1 MTPDL
6 GDHLQR
12 RIVIAHRGASGYR
25 PEHTLESYRLA
36 IEQGAD
42 FIEPDLV
49 ATKDGVLVARHENQI
64 SATTD
69 VAAHPEFA
77 DRRTTKRVDG
87 IARTGWFTEDFTLAE
102 LKTLR
107 AKERIPHV
115 RPENARH
122 DGQFEVPTF
131 AEVIRLAQSASRDGR
146 VVGVYPETK
155 LPTYFLSEGRHLDGS
170 PIGMSLG
177 RMLVA
182 TLLAE
187 GFTDPCRVYVQS
199 FEVANLIE
207 LKTSIMPA
215 AGVDLPLVQ
224 LFGDILAKAPSD
236 FRWNAMQGASMEAVY
251 GGLADVVGIGAGL
264 RYDALATTPVLEWM
278 KAHYASAIGPWKGN
292 VLARDGVSPHPLLS
306 RALEAGLV
314 VHPYTLRAEEPL
326 PSLGHSG
333 FDSPVIAEAVQL
345 YRLGVQGF
353 FIDQPDL
360 GVAARDLFLGT
371 GKSWGR

>member
-1 MTPDL
+1 VTAV
-6 GDHLQR
+6 QR
-12 RIVIAHRGASGYR
+12 DDSERLIVIAHRGASGYR

-49 ATKDGVLVARHENQI
+49 ATRDGVLVARHENEI

-69 VAAHPEFA
+69 VADHPEFA
-77 DRRTTKRVDG
+77 SRRATKVVDG
-87 IARTGWFTEDFTLAE
+87 VARTGWFTEDFTLAE

-107 AKERIPHV
+107 AKERIPEV
-115 RPENARH
+115 RPANAQY
-122 DGQFEVPTF
+122 DGQFEIPTF
-131 AEVIRLAQSASRDGR
+131 AEVIRLAQSASRNGR
-146 VVGVYPETK
+146 MVGVYPETK
-155 LPTYFLSEGRHLDGS
+155 LPTYFRSEGRRLDDR

-177 RMLVA
+177 RMLVE

-187 GFTDPCRVYVQS
+187 GFTDPHRVYIQS

-224 LFGDILAKAPSD
+224 LFGDIASTAPYD
-236 FRWNAMQGASMEAVY
+236 FRWNATRGVDLQAVY
-251 GGLADVVGIGAGL
+251 GGLCGVVGGIGADT
-264 RYDALATTPVLEWM
+264 RYEAIASEAALEWM
-278 KAHYASAIGPWKGN
+278 KVHYASGIGPWKGN
-292 VLARDGVSPHPLLS
+292 VLPRDASPSHPFLS
-306 RALEAGLV
+306 HALNAGLV
-314 VHPYTLRAEEPL
+314 VHPYTLRAEE
-326 PSLGHSG
+326 SSQTVIGS
-333 FDSPVIAEAVQL
+333 DSPVIAEAVQL

-360 GVAARDLFLGT
+360 GVVARDRFVDIS
-371 GKSWGR
+371 KA